1 MNDTSAKNFS
11 EPPGYEAAKEENP
24 RHTPS
29 HDDGLNNESN
39 EADRVSGEF
48 FREVNAVMTI
58 ALRDLTKLFRDR
70 PRLVAGLIFPIIF
83 IGVLGGGLNAS
94 FGKVLDYDF
103 LTFVFTGVLAQTMFT
118 STASGVISLVQDR
131 ENDFSRE
138 LFVAPISRYTIVIG
152 KIAGESLVSLWQA
165 IGVMVFGLIIGVPL
179 TVILV
184 LKLLPILLIIS
195 FLGGAFGIL
204 VLANL
209 GSQRTANQIF
219 PFLIFPQFFL
229 AGVFNPI
236 TALPLYLSLPSKL
249 VPLTYAVDFLRSI
262 YFRGSPAYEEI
273 VLFSPVADFVVIAV
287 VSLIFLVAG
296 TYLFARSER
305 NR

>member
-1 MNDTSAKNFS
+1 MKNI
-11 EPPGYEAAKEENP
+11 
-24 RHTPS
+24 
-29 HDDGLNNESN
+29 
-39 EADRVSGEF
+39 F
-48 FREVNAVMTI
+48 FRQLNAVMTI
-58 ALRDLTKLFRDR
+58 AIRDLTKLLRDY
-70 PRLVAGLIFPIIF
+70 PRLFASLVFPIIF

-94 FGKVLDYDF
+94 FGAGLGYNF

-138 LFVAPISRYTIVIG
+138 LFVAPISRYAIVIG
-152 KIAGESLVSLWQA
+152 KIIGESLVSLSQVVG
-165 IGVMVFGLIIGVPL
+165 IVIFGLIIGVPL
-179 TVILV
+179 TLFKF
-184 LKLLPILLIIS
+184 LELLPVMLLIS
-195 FLGGAFGIL
+195 FMGGAFGIM

-236 TALPLYLSLPSKL
+236 TDLPSYLSLLSKL
-249 VPLTYAVDFLRSI
+249 APLTYGVDFLRGVF
-262 YFRGSPAYEEI
+262 FRGTVESSKI
-273 VLFSPVADFVVIAV
+273 VLFSPLVNLTVILV
-287 VSLIFLVAG
+287 VSFVFLILG

>member
-1 MNDTSAKNFS
+1 MKNPF
-11 EPPGYEAAKEENP
+11 A
-24 RHTPS
+24 RQ
-29 HDDGLNNESN
+29 L
-39 EADRVSGEF
+39 
-48 FREVNAVMTI
+48 NAVATI
-58 ALRDLTKLFRDR
+58 AFRDLTKLFRDR
-70 PRLVAGLIFPIIF
+70 PRLLASFVFPVIF

-94 FGKVLDYDF
+94 FGAGLGYSF

-152 KIAGESLVSLWQA
+152 KIVGESLVSLCQA
-165 IGVMVFGLIIGVPL
+165 VGVIVFGFIVGVPL
-179 TVILV
+179 TF
-184 LKLLPILLIIS
+184 LKIAELLPIMLAIS
-195 FLGGAFGIL
+195 FMGGAFGIM

-219 PFLIFPQFFL
+219 PFVIFPQFFL

-236 TALPLYLSLPSKL
+236 THLPLYLSVLSKIA
-249 VPLTYAVDFLRSI
+249 PLTYAVDF
-262 YFRGSPAYEEI
+262 FRGVYFHGSPEFSKV
-273 VLFSPVADFVVIAV
+273 VLFSPFTDLVIMAAISCVLLVV
-287 VSLIFLVAG
+287 G
-296 TYLFARSER
+296 TYLFTRSER